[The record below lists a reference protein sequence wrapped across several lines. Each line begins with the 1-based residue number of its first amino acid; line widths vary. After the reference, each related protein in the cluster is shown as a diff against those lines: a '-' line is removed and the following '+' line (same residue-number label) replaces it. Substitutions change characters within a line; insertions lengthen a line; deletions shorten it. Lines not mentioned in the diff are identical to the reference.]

1 MATEKIIL
9 SAVDQTRAAFQSVQ
23 GNISRLTGSLRG
35 IAGPLAAAFSV
46 GAITSFSKSLI
57 DAADRLKDLSEET
70 GISAEQLSKFGNAA
84 QLNGSSAEQ
93 FQAAIVKFSNSV
105 AEAGAGTQAQI
116 DAFNSLGVSI
126 KDVNGNLRP
135 TIEIF
140 KDVANRYQQTA
151 DGAGKLAITQDLFGK
166 ANTKLIPTLNQ
177 GAAALDKYKATFSNE
192 FIDASAKFNDEID
205 KLSINFQ
212 RLASTNLT
220 GLIQA
225 INKMLNPESVTYAEK
240 LSNEIQRM
248 QGVMT
253 ASVGTNFLERIL
265 GIDLGSADAKAK
277 IEQAQELLREVRR
290 MEAASQNKPA
300 ADKPAIVVKK
310 TDMTPLDELVERN
323 KKIIELLDKGRTPI
337 QKYQEAL
344 AELEA
349 MKVGLSD
356 DAYLENLMRINEEYE
371 NAQPKIVRNKTAL
384 EQYAEASR
392 NLGQQLDNF
401 AVSALTNL
409 EDALLGVMMGTM
421 SVKDAFKSMASS
433 IISDLM
439 RIYIQRSI
447 TGPLADALFG
457 SLPSPGSSGTPLGT
471 GLTIRGQQA
480 IGGSVQSGSPYMV
493 GERGPEMFIPNASGS
508 IVPNDKLGGS
518 GGGTTVVNLNISTGV
533 AQTVR
538 AEIQSMMPRITEAT
552 KAAVADAKRRGGTYG
567 KMMA

>member
-46 GAITSFSKSLI
+46 GAITSFAKSLI
-57 DAADRLKDLSEET
+57 DAADRLRDLSEET

-93 FQAAIVKFSNSV
+93 FQTAIVKFSNAV

-140 KDVANRYQQTA
+140 KDVANRYAQTA
-151 DGAGKLAITQDLFGK
+151 DGAGKLAVTQDLFGRG
-166 ANTKLIPTLNQ
+166 ASKLIPTLNQ
-177 GAAALDKYKATFSNE
+177 GAASLEKYQATFSNE

-433 IISDLM
+433 IISDLL

-447 TGPLADALFG
+447 TGPIADALFG
-457 SLPSPGSSGTPLGT
+457 SLPSPGSSSGTSLGT
-471 GLTIRGQQA
+471 GLTIRGSNA

-508 IVPNDKLGGS
+508 IVPNDRLGGS
-518 GGGTTVVNLNISTGV
+518 GGTTVVNLNISTGV